1 VGKRKNLKNKERGL
15 QWFFYI
21 IITILSLWIFASIY
35 SRKDPQ
41 SVLNDIYQY
50 ALGNKAKV
58 TKNDKQWN
66 QYVNLKEQEIDS
78 LKNLIVQ
85 LRDQNLPD
93 VATVTTMS
101 SGLNLRLLPSIDSEV
116 ISKITDG
123 TEVILFYRDNETLNI
138 GGELGFWVKVS
149 YNGKQGYV
157 FSPYLNL

>member
-1 VGKRKNLKNKERGL
+1 MGKRKNLKNKEGGL

-21 IITILSLWIFASIY
+21 IITLLSLWIFASIY

-50 ALGNKAKV
+50 ALGNKDKV

-66 QYVNLKEQEIDS
+66 QYLNLKDQEIDS

-93 VATVTTMS
+93 VATVTTTS
-101 SGLNLRLLPSIDSEV
+101 TGLNLRLLPSIDSEV